1 MRAKALFAGSA
12 ILLAAAMVAI
22 AAGQSATPN
31 SSPSS
36 SSSQAQQPAYVL
48 QVKARAVT
56 VDVVATDSH
65 GNPVRDL
72 KPEEFQISDNGPQK
86 IAHFAFIDK
95 SAASGAANTAEARP
109 KGFYTNQAKL
119 GSLAVPPTVVLLD
132 ALNSDVGNLADV
144 RRHMLHLLK
153 TLPANTP
160 VAVFVLRQSLEVVQ
174 DFTSDPALLSAALD
188 KAMKS
193 ATPIDPLPGNDP
205 SAPSLVAFD
214 ENGEDYVTQSLE
226 SFENRNYADVMDFRV
241 RATLDAL
248 RTIAHYL
255 SGYPGR
261 KNLIW
266 VSASFPIAL
275 PPASGLGSSSSETT
289 ASSSAMAGDESMSDN
304 TGNSAAPPVTNSFS
318 GTRSYAQE
326 IQDPSNGLT
335 DAHVAVYPVD
345 ARALET
351 DQVYDAAQDTVLRG
365 EGAGSRSMGAQ
376 VKSEGDA
383 RAQSQETMDK
393 LAEGTG
399 GKTCKNTND
408 LSECIETA
416 LKDSSSYYELAY
428 YPQNA
433 KWDGS
438 FHTISVKTTRPGLN
452 LRYRRGYFA
461 LNEGVLASHEPPEK
475 RLQQA
480 CQDYLPS
487 TAIPITAQS
496 IPSEKPDEIRYLMS
510 VPAGALSV
518 APDGQ
523 SHKLNAEMAT
533 CVYSANGG
541 AFRFT
546 TKDLSRTLSDTD
558 FSTLQTSGLRG
569 YLDAPKSGTERVRIA
584 LLDLDTGVT
593 GALDIAVHPG
603 DFVESAAAPAAS
615 PATSPA
621 ASANTAP
628 VPQNPPS
635 QPAPAYTITFHSSSG
650 ATSALDWSGDTLSFH
665 GDSAAAQQFAPAFFH
680 HVIDPKFR
688 CQDGQLVPRDAG
700 DATPNLHFSFKN
712 PSGQTAVVD
721 LTGSAPQYSGDLPM
735 DPSAKPF
742 FEALWNLCH
751 CGAAPHL
758 MSVPLQRAG
767 GGSILRADALRPF

>member
-12 ILLAAAMVAI
+12 ILLAAAIVAI
-22 AAGQSATPN
+22 AAAQSAPPN
-31 SSPSS
+31 SPASS
-36 SSSQAQQPAYVL
+36 SSPQPPQSGYVL

-72 KPEEFQISDNGPQK
+72 KPEEFQVSDNGPQK

-95 SAASGAANTAEARP
+95 SAASSAAKTAEARP
-109 KGFYTNQAKL
+109 KGFYTNQAKFD
-119 GSLAVPPTVVLLD
+119 SLTLPPTVILLD
-132 ALNSDVGNLADV
+132 ALNSDVGNLADA

-160 VAVFVLRQSLEVVQ
+160 VAVFVLRHSLEIVQ
-174 DFTSDPALLSAALD
+174 DFTSDPAVLSTALD

-193 ATPIDPLPGNDP
+193 ATPLDPTPGNDP
-205 SAPSLVAFD
+205 AAPSLAAFD
-214 ENGEDYVTQSLE
+214 ENGEDSLTVSLE
-226 SFENRNYADVMDFRV
+226 SFEKDNHAHVMDFRV
-241 RATLDAL
+241 RTTLDAL
-248 RTIAHYL
+248 RSIAHYL

-266 VSASFPIAL
+266 VSASFPNAL
-275 PPASGLGSSSSETT
+275 SPAPALGTGVSNS
-289 ASSSAMAGDESMSDN
+289 ASSGSASTMAGDGDMN
-304 TGNSAAPPVTNSFS
+304 GIGTNSAAPLVTDSFS
-318 GTRSYAQE
+318 GTRSYTEE

-345 ARALET
+345 ARELET
-351 DQVYDAAQDTVLRG
+351 EHVYDADQDTVLRG
-365 EGAGSRSMGAQ
+365 AAGSRSMTAQ
-376 VKSEGDA
+376 LNREDDA
-383 RAQSQETMDK
+383 RSQSQETMDK

-399 GKTCKNTND
+399 GKTCKNAND
-408 LSECIETA
+408 LSACIETA

-428 YPQNA
+428 DPQNA

-461 LNEGVLASHEPPEK
+461 LNEGALANQQPPEK

-496 IPSEKPDEIRYLMS
+496 VPSEKPDEIRYLMS
-510 VPAGALSV
+510 VPAGALNL

-523 SHKLNAEMAT
+523 SHKLSAEMAT

-546 TKDLSRTLSDTD
+546 TRDLSRTLSDAD

-584 LLDLDTGVT
+584 LLDLGTGLT
-593 GALDIAVHPG
+593 GSLDIAVHPE
-603 DFVESAAAPAAS
+603 DFESAAAPTAS

-621 ASANTAP
+621 ASASTAP
-628 VPQNPPS
+628 APQNPPS

-650 ATSALDWSGDTLSFH
+650 ATSALDWSGDALSFH
-665 GDSAAAQQFAPAFFH
+665 GDAAAARQFAPAFFH

-712 PSGQTAVVD
+712 PAGQTAIVD
-721 LTGSAPQYSGDLPM
+721 LTGSEPQYSGDLPM

-751 CGAAPHL
+751 CAAPHL
-758 MSVPLQRAG
+758 LSVPLQRAG